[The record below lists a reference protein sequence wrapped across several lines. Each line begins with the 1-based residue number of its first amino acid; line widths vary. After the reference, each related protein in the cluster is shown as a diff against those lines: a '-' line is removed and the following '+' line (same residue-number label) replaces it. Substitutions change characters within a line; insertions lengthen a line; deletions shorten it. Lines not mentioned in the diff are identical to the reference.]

1 MAIISRA
8 GDFFYALRFL
18 RLLTT
23 PFNKTKAFELG
34 IIDANG
40 KVLRKSK
47 TLKDNDEKSAYTVF
61 HRLVFNIKRLL
72 GKAPGGKS
80 ALASYAAA
88 LFLIKEQTGMSEK
101 ALMKAMAKVLEADQL
116 EELEESAWFQEDN
129 RLNPGT
135 YILTEDI
142 CSPIT
147 GEPLAMAKSKIK
159 VDNQIEPIDRLFE
172 QNIYKVKHQLTNQEI
187 YITNREIK
195 R

>member
-1 MAIISRA
+1 MAVISRA

-23 PFNKTKAFELG
+23 PFEKTKAFKFG
-34 IIDANG
+34 IIDKNG

-47 TLKDNDEKSAYTVF
+47 TLKDNDEKAAYTVF

-72 GKAPGGKS
+72 AKAPGGSSK
-80 ALASYAAA
+80 LASYAAA
-88 LFLIKEQTGMSEK
+88 LFLIKEQTGLSEK
-101 ALMKAMAKVLEADQL
+101 QLKKVMAKVLTEADL
-116 EELEESAWFQEDN
+116 EEIEESAWFQVDN

-147 GEPLAMAKSKIK
+147 GDLIALSNSRIRIDEE
-159 VDNQIEPIDRLFE
+159 IEPYDRLFD

>member
-34 IIDANG
+34 IIDAKG
-40 KVLRKSK
+40 KVLKKSK
-47 TLKDNDEKSAYTVF
+47 TLKSNEEKSAYTVF

-72 GKAPGGKS
+72 SKAPGGGSK
-80 ALASYAAA
+80 LASYAAA

-101 ALMKAMAKVLEADQL
+101 ALHKVMAKVLNAEDI
-116 EELEESAWFQEDN
+116 EEIEESAWFQEDN
-129 RLNPGT
+129 KLNPGNYT
-135 YILTEDI
+135 LTEDI
-142 CSPIT
+142 CSPLT
-147 GEPLAMAKSKIK
+147 GELIALSNSRIR
-159 VDNQIEPIDRLFE
+159 VDNQIEPTDRLFE

>member
-23 PFNKTKAFELG
+23 PFAKTKAFELG
-34 IIDANG
+34 ILDKNG
-40 KVLRKSK
+40 KVLKK
-47 TLKDNDEKSAYTVF
+47 AKDLKDNDEKSAYTVF

-80 ALASYAAA
+80 TLASYAAA

-101 ALMKAMAKVLEADQL
+101 ALIKAMATVLEA
-116 EELEESAWFQEDN
+116 EELQEIEESAWFQEDN
-129 RLNPGT
+129 KLNPGT

-142 CSPIT
+142 CSPLT
-147 GEPLAMAKSKIK
+147 GEPIAMAKSKIK
-159 VDNQIEPIDRLFE
+159 VSDQIEPINRLFE